1 MQNATGKVWWDNLN
15 IEPIGALPATIYDI
29 RPSNLTIRDTE
40 GKVTLKSKVF
50 LKGIPDS
57 DLAAWVTVNGKSR
70 LWKGRDQVYSGS
82 LGNLPDGKVKVDV
95 KLLNLKN
102 KTILAEKTFHLFVK
116 RGNPAGIPAI
126 SMNTAG
132 RL

>member
-1 MQNATGKVWWDNLN
+1 MRSTFRILFYVNKQRAKDDRV
-15 IEPIGALPATIYDI
+15 PIYVRL
-29 RPSNLTIRDTE
+29 
-40 GKVTLKSKVF
+40 
-50 LKGIPDS
+50 
-57 DLAAWVTVNGKSR
+57 TVNGKSR

-116 RGNPAGIPAI
+116 KGEPGGNSSRSLPNAASAAERDGAAACGSFPRKSWHRSWLPTWPAGCF
-126 SMNTAG
+126 
-132 RL
+132 